1 MNVSKLGLGWVK
13 KEPLPSPKEDL
24 LTRIKDQKGK
34 AGKLMTT
41 LYQLHSLINSPG
53 SKKILPK
60 RYTEEE
66 LSDCKWLQSWNSCYR
81 KCGSSEALDTH
92 WKSAMEPISLGN
104 NQQKQENK

>member
-1 MNVSKLGLGWVK
+1 MLQIPAFRCIYTSTLMNVSKLGLGWVK

-66 LSDCKWLQSWNSCYR
+66 LSDCK
-81 KCGSSEALDTH
+81 
-92 WKSAMEPISLGN
+92 
-104 NQQKQENK
+104 